1 LTFLGRLPVEI
12 AEDLDRAFNQF
23 RAPGSSFAPN

>member
-12 AEDLDRAFNQF
+12 AEDLDRAFDHF
-23 RAPGSSFAPN
+23 RPLASSFAPN